1 MNVWVLLILGS
12 LCLATAQGDGGP
24 SGSKPSSSRSPDPP
38 PPPTPVVSVSYTDLA
53 PLCSNCVPDQ
63 NDLTAIKPGPC
74 FFPLNNG
81 NQRCFPRLVNGSC
94 PTGTSPCS
102 TTQHFHLVDANTP
115 LHTVRVPWNQG
126 NFEVSTGTAVVFVPT
141 DGNQHVICS
150 GSPNSR
156 TFNRG
161 DGKFFSG
168 VLSAS
173 DYFWLPQNSAGRF
186 NFYDSKTGA
195 QSCIVVR
202 PPSEKRPPPVRVY
215 IPVRYGRLS
224 KNDLDGMSNTIKQ
237 EIQDLLNMSAVGTA
251 VFNVSLLPSEGGFV
265 AVDVQLDT
273 SSESQLILNSTNAI
287 YVDLGGGTYVAT
299 TSDPVTN
306 DAENPIGS
314 SPSILGP
321 VLGACLGAA
330 LVALII
336 GVVVYKRRH
345 SESDPHDV
353 QTKAIRLENFDL
365 DEMAMNPTMPLL
377 DSEGFAEIHT
387 AVITGNHARVLELL
401 QRDAGSTTRR
411 DGPVEGAV
419 VSPFAATHSD
429 VSPLPVSMPSPGS
442 APSVS
447 PVPTST
453 AASTPGIRLVDLP
466 DARGNTPLVWAV
478 RLGDLAMCQTLI
490 NANASVAA
498 SNADGHTPLL
508 LACIEGADL
517 PLLQALLAAGSD
529 VDARDNN
536 GVTSLAY
543 ASTHG
548 RADLASALLGAG
560 CDPNIADHRGMT
572 PLMLAVFHGHS
583 DMVRL
588 LLSAPSLQANAKDAQ
603 GLTSLHWAAAVGERD
618 CLRWLLAHRRVRAAV
633 INNKGETPLH
643 LAAREGNMEVIETLA
658 ETRRAELVR
667 VLIPALNV
675 DGLTAMDYAG
685 QNHHSECVALM
696 HRLAMEGPLAST
708 DSPAEITIDFDH
720 PLLYEPVVAP
730 LQSLA
735 PAPPPP
741 RPFFTVHAP
750 LTHATSAQRQPAPAR
765 AVTLTAAATATV
777 PTISESDSGVDEFAA
792 AEGTGVLDHLSP
804 DGPAPSAGDGSPPSP
819 PSAIATAAAA
829 ADAEDEDGEGDGE
842 CDDDDTGGSR
852 LPPEERAAN
861 RREQKKQYMRA
872 RRRELKAQELQWE
885 DRVAELN
892 ETNRSLAA
900 ELAASRAEALRL
912 RQLMS
917 ARAVGPGP
925 AAYTP
930 APGPARAQAYSAV
943 GVTGHQG
950 QYMPPSGSQPAY
962 SQASYGAHASLN
974 EPSSFAR
981 PPFAPQS
988 FNESNFTQLDL
999 DELSSSTAWRDSA
1012 GYPHAH
1018 SQAPPRQLSVSERG
1032 PLGPAPLYGAMLD
1045 SYA

>member
-1 MNVWVLLILGS
+1 MLRLVLLTALLGG
-12 LCLATAQGDGGP
+12 C
-24 SGSKPSSSRSPDPP
+24 SGVASSTTPP
-38 PPPTPVVSVSYTDLA
+38 PPNPTQGQLPQYCGGCLIAPLNPQSVS
-53 PLCSNCVPDQ
+53 
-63 NDLTAIKPGPC
+63 PGPC
-74 FFPLNNG
+74 VSVHTRSLCALN
-81 NQRCFPRLVNGSC
+81 
-94 PTGTSPCS
+94 TSPMGCPAGFNMCPS
-102 TTQHFHLVDANTP
+102 NEWMPMPNPGAPLVPISMSLSNITI
-115 LHTVRVPWNQG
+115 QISMG
-126 NFEVSTGTAVVFVPT
+126 EAVVFYLPNNTRNFSV
-141 DGNQHVICS
+141 CS
-150 GSPNSR
+150 GTPNTSIAPA
-156 TFNRG
+156 RG
-161 DGKFFSG
+161 DGQYFSG
-168 VLSAS
+168 VLPPTQK
-173 DYFWLPQNSAGRF
+173 FWNLYPLPGRYRY
-186 NFYDSKTGA
+186 YDCYRPEFFGVV
-195 QSCIVVR
+195 VVR
-202 PPSEKRPPPVRVY
+202 PMSQPQPLSFFIPIRYDELGPGFLARILSAIDYAMNTLLAAVPNGTLVYNVSITESPRGGVRV
-215 IPVRYGRLS
+215 
-224 KNDLDGMSNTIKQ
+224 TIQ
-237 EIQDLLNMSAVGTA
+237 
-251 VFNVSLLPSEGGFV
+251 F
-265 AVDVQLDT
+265 DT
-273 SSESQLILNSTNAI
+273 SSELQTVNSSLNTITFNATGTIYTASSTDESPTTVLQGDSSTGPSYTGPAA
-287 YVDLGGGTYVAT
+287 GGGGGGLLIIYMIYMLKRRRLADRPLKAEYTRDFELEDTGPAPDM
-299 TSDPVTN
+299 DPTH
-306 DAENPIGS
+306 PM
-314 SPSILGP
+314 
-321 VLGACLGAA
+321 AA
-330 LVALII
+330 L
-336 GVVVYKRRH
+336 
-345 SESDPHDV
+345 P
-353 QTKAIRLENFDL
+353 FL
-365 DEMAMNPTMPLL
+365 DHR
-377 DSEGFAEIHT
+377 GFAEIHYSVVKGDKD
-387 AVITGNHARVLELL
+387 AVQSLL
-401 QRDAGSTTRR
+401 HS
-411 DGPVEGAV
+411 DGTPDSG
-419 VSPFAATHSD
+419 VSPASNAVSGPDTSPWNASDPASQAWDSPATN
-429 VSPLPVSMPSPGS
+429 VPSP
-442 APSVS
+442 
-447 PVPTST
+447 T
-453 AASTPGIRLVDLP
+453 AAVLNAYGIRLVDLP